1 MSAKTAPTSDS
12 TSGGKKPA
20 PAGKL
25 TLELITQQAYKSHS
39 TLHQIKDLDVL
50 ETMILGSLASSMSL
64 VHLLKAWE
72 VFKTEFVDWN
82 EVRISSA
89 SEVSEVI
96 SKANDPLQLAMQL
109 KEMMQ
114 VIFERRH
121 MLNLEFIHE
130 NSIVDVKEFFKR
142 SPDLPDLARQLVLS
156 YVKGQPA
163 VPLETWAQGGL
174 IRAGLLT
181 SSISSAQRQRKLFE
195 ELNEIPLL
203 HAVLALHDEARKHPD
218 PAVEKAL
225 RLKAEQAKVAAL
237 KAAKAAKIEAMKKA
251 AEEKAIAKAAKD
263 EALRIEREKVARKKA
278 AEKAA
283 RDKIA
288 KKNAEKAAKVKA
300 VKDKAAKAKAAK
312 DKVAKAKAAKAKA
325 AKAKAIKDKAAKAKA
340 AKDKAAKAKTAKDK
354 AAKAK
359 TAKDKAAKAK
369 AAKKT
374 SKKSAKK
381 SAKKVAKKKP
391 KKR

>member
-1 MSAKTAPTSDS
+1 M
-12 TSGGKKPA
+12 
-20 PAGKL
+20 
-25 TLELITQQAYKSHS
+25 
-39 TLHQIKDLDVL
+39 DVL

-381 SAKKVAKKKP
+381 SAKKV
-391 KKR
+391 